1 MTFSDPLSI
10 TTRLS
15 DRFAEAISD
24 LGDAA
29 ADDMAFTAEEAA
41 EMLVKHLDA
50 ELLFYGSRYTFYC
63 KLKDAIKQRI
73 CTA

>member
-1 MTFSDPLSI
+1 MTNNDPLS
-10 TTRLS
+10 TSTRLS
-15 DRFAEAISD
+15 DRIAEAISD
-24 LGDAA
+24 LADVGV
-29 ADDMAFTAEEAA
+29 DDMAFTPDEAA
-41 EMLVKHLDA
+41 EMIIKHLDA

>member
-1 MTFSDPLSI
+1 VTYVDPDYTAL
-10 TTRLS
+10 RLS
-15 DRFAEAISD
+15 DRIAEAISD
-24 LGDAA
+24 LGDLAQE
-29 ADDMAFTAEEAA
+29 DLAFTPEEAA
-41 EMLVKHLDA
+41 EMIIKHLDT

>member
-1 MTFSDPLSI
+1 MTYNDPLS
-10 TTRLS
+10 TVTRLS
-15 DRFAEAISD
+15 DRIAEAISD
-24 LGDAA
+24 LGDLAL
-29 ADDMAFTAEEAA
+29 DDKAFTPEEAA
-41 EMLVKHLDA
+41 EMIIKHLDA

>member
-1 MTFSDPLSI
+1 MTYIDPLS
-10 TTRLS
+10 TATRLS
-15 DRFAEAISD
+15 DRIAEAISD
-24 LGDAA
+24 LGDLAL
-29 ADDMAFTAEEAA
+29 DDKAFTPEEAA
-41 EMLVKHLDA
+41 EMIIQHLDA

>member
-1 MTFSDPLSI
+1 MTNNDPLS
-10 TTRLS
+10 TSTRLS
-15 DRFAEAISD
+15 DRIAEAISD
-24 LGDAA
+24 LADVGV
-29 ADDMAFTAEEAA
+29 DDMAFTPDEAA
-41 EMLVKHLDA
+41 EMIVKHLDA